1 MKPDMSLRVFKE
13 PKINNSNFLQKKP
26 KYFKYPP
33 NIGYDPWLNLYHRVV
48 RSSPMGYYH
57 K

>member
-1 MKPDMSLRVFKE
+1 MSLRVFKE